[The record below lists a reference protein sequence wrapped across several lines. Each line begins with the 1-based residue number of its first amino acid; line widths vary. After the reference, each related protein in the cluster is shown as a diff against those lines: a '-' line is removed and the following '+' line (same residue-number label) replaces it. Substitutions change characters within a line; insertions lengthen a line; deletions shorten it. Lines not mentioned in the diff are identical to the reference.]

1 MASISQRDFVISSPV
16 LFVMKTARTI
26 HSRPS
31 EDIKPHF
38 LEVRNAMFMG
48 WHENSRC
55 AVMNHLIRS
64 ASKAGMME
72 VILGFVV
79 IVAVISTQQICA
91 GRTGRGI
98 IWAPLKVA
106 EALHQAKLIEL
117 SLTAIEKTAPRTVAV
132 LGGPASLAQLCE
144 TTCVGPILV

>member
-1 MASISQRDFVISSPV
+1 
-16 LFVMKTARTI
+16 
-26 HSRPS
+26 
-31 EDIKPHF
+31 
-38 LEVRNAMFMG
+38 
-48 WHENSRC
+48 
-55 AVMNHLIRS
+55 
-64 ASKAGMME
+64 MME
-72 VILGFVV
+72 AILGFVV